1 MSYFTNDLTLQYLDK
16 LYDDLTN
23 EHHRLMQELKSSAE
37 PVNEREKYQI
47 VTIINAINLNVIKL
61 KNIKRKLAN
70 AS

>member
-1 MSYFTNDLTLQYLDK
+1 MSHFTNDLTLQYLDK

-37 PVNEREKYQI
+37 PVNEKEKYQL
-47 VTIINAINLNVIKL
+47 VSIINSISMSVIKL

>member
-1 MSYFTNDLTLQYLDK
+1 MSHFTNDLTLQYLDK

-47 VTIINAINLNVIKL
+47 VSIINAINLNVIKL

-70 AS
+70 SS